1 MLSVAIGRDNGE
13 VSEGAEGVRD
23 IAGLLY
29 WLHPTTVETD
39 SSLSSDSPSA
49 SSAQITFSSTNAAL
63 DTIPELEPMHL
74 LDLPSKEGRLVLLS
88 SDSTTADAQLSYM
101 SSHPAYSQYSL
112 VALPRLSTALDGPS
126 PFPEVPAAAVNR
138 VKAHLEGLTF
148 QPLLSKVI
156 SGLDSEKELE
166 RMKRD
171 VRTLSGE
178 DQSRVKPSE
187 RWVSRHSMST
197 GGHKAANWVLDQ
209 MSSYGFNCT
218 HISYLPGY
226 APMVEC
232 VYLDSALGLDDSDLD
247 RSSSIEYN
255 ANETMILGAH
265 FDSRGSFGF
274 PTAPGAD
281 DDASGTALVL
291 TVARLIHS
299 YNLKFARKLVLA
311 LFSGEEQGLLSSS
324 HYASLLRQ
332 RSEDVALML
341 QVDMVGYR
349 KPGEPMQLARPDK
362 IGLREA
368 GWLVGNL
375 SEVYVPEL
383 VVGYTPA
390 CCSDHQSFVSNSY
403 ASTWIFERNGAI
415 ADPCYHNSCD
425 LSAREGYSFE
435 QISAHAKVA
444 MGLVWEVAGGWVP

>member
-1 MLSVAIGRDNGE
+1 MLCKAVERARVNGECERDRVVGGNRRQPFSSAQTASRSRLSTMKYSLGALLLAATSTVYAAPLSPSRLILISRSEVEGTNSMSPPSCATFHSTVGAQTLYDVYHVSGDCERQLRRRGTATDSGLGDAGLRMLSVAIGRDNGE

-187 RWVSRHSMST
+187 RVSLPASWFRSLRRGSSRSIDDFT
-197 GGHKAANWVLDQ
+197 DLNRLTVGLAAFDEHRRPQ
-209 MSSYGFNCT
+209 SSKLGPRFVPPC
-218 HISYLPGY
+218 SYLLPLATHRLKRPLFASHRPNVLLRLQLYTHLLPPRLRPNGRMRL
-226 APMVEC
+226 PR
-232 VYLDSALGLDDSDLD
+232 LGTRVGRLRPRQIQLD
-247 RSSSIEYN
+247 R
-255 ANETMILGAH
+255 
-265 FDSRGSFGF
+265 
-274 PTAPGAD
+274 
-281 DDASGTALVL
+281 V
-291 TVARLIHS
+291 
-299 YNLKFARKLVLA
+299 
-311 LFSGEEQGLLSSS
+311 
-324 HYASLLRQ
+324 
-332 RSEDVALML
+332 
-341 QVDMVGYR
+341 
-349 KPGEPMQLARPDK
+349 
-362 IGLREA
+362 
-368 GWLVGNL
+368 
-375 SEVYVPEL
+375 
-383 VVGYTPA
+383 
-390 CCSDHQSFVSNSY
+390 
-403 ASTWIFERNGAI
+403 
-415 ADPCYHNSCD
+415 
-425 LSAREGYSFE
+425 
-435 QISAHAKVA
+435 
-444 MGLVWEVAGGWVP
+444 